1 MKKSNDKLQ
10 KIKLMNLDKTIK
22 FIDLFCG
29 VGGIRLGM
37 EKQGFECV
45 FSCDINP
52 ECQRTYF
59 ENFGE
64 MPKGDIKLIDEKTI
78 PKHDILCAGFPCQP
92 YAEEIVIPKFELHPI

>member
-45 FSCDINP
+45 FFLRYKPRVSKNL
-52 ECQRTYF
+52 F
-59 ENFGE
+59 
-64 MPKGDIKLIDEKTI
+64 
-78 PKHDILCAGFPCQP
+78 
-92 YAEEIVIPKFELHPI
+92 